1 MWRYLKRLIIGR
13 PLKST
18 DESGQSLTI
27 FKGLALLSSD
37 ALSSVAYGTEQIT
50 AVLITLS
57 TAALMYQMWVA
68 LLVLILLAAIT
79 LSYRQIIYAYPS
91 GGGAYVVARSNWG
104 EGAGLVAGGSL
115 LVDYMLTVAVSTTSG
130 TEAITSAIPSLYHYQ
145 VPIAILIVLFIM
157 VLNLRGMR
165 DSASFLVLPVY
176 LFILMIILM
185 IIVGGYNILTGK
197 ITYHA
202 AAPIT
207 ASVKGMTLLMF
218 FKAFSAGSASL
229 TGVEAISNAV
239 PNFKQPNRKNASN
252 TLALMAIILAIFF
265 GSITFLSYYMGI
277 IPNAKDTVLSQ
288 IGTGVFGHGFFYYM
302 LQLATALILAVAAN
316 TGFSAFPILAYNMA
330 KDKYLPHAY
339 LDKGDRLGYSNGI
352 ISLAIGAI
360 VLIWIFNGKTNLL
373 IPLYAVGVFV
383 PFTLSQSGM
392 IVHWLH
398 HKEGF
403 WPGKMFI
410 NLIGAGIS
418 VMLVLFLFAL
428 HFKEVWPYLIIMPLI
443 LYMFYRVHNH
453 YQQVARQLRVHNKNE
468 SVQIRE
474 YEGSTVIVLVGNV
487 TQVTRQAI
495 SYANSIADQVV
506 AVHVS
511 FASDPDKEN
520 KIENQFKS
528 EYPDIRFV
536 NIHTSYRSL
545 NDPVLRFC
553 DVMARKDDDI
563 NYSTTVLVPQF
574 VPRKPWQQVLHNQ
587 TGVRLRAALNSRQNI
602 IVSTYNYHLSN

>member
-13 PLKST
+13 PLKT
-18 DESGQSLTI
+18 TEGSGQSLTK

-68 LLVLILLAAIT
+68 LLVLVLLVAIT

-91 GGGAYVVARSNWG
+91 GGGAYVVARTNWG
-104 EGAGLVAGGSL
+104 DTADLVAGGSL

-130 TEAITSAIPSLYHYQ
+130 TEAITSATPALYNYQ
-145 VPIAILIVLFIM
+145 IPIAILIVVFIM
-157 VLNLRGMR
+157 ILNLRGMH
-165 DSASFLVLPVY
+165 DSASFLVIPVY
-176 LFILMIILM
+176 LFIVMIIIL
-185 IIVGGYNILTGK
+185 IIVGAYNILTNK

-202 AAPIT
+202 YAPLN
-207 ASVKGMTLLMF
+207 ASVKGMTLVLF
-218 FKAFSAGSASL
+218 FKAFSYGSASL

-239 PNFKQPNRKNASN
+239 PNFKQPKRKNAAN
-252 TLALMAIILAIFF
+252 TLGIMAIILGIFF
-265 GSITFLSYYMGI
+265 AGITFLSYYMGV

-288 IGTGVFGHGFFYYM
+288 IGTNVFGHGIMYYL

-352 ISLAIGAI
+352 ISLALGAI
-360 VLIWIFNGKTNLL
+360 VLIVLFKGKTNLL

-392 IVHWLH
+392 IVHWFRN
-398 HKEGF
+398 KEGW
-403 WPGKMFI
+403 WPMKAVI
-410 NLIGAGIS
+410 NFIGAFIS
-418 VMLVLFLFAL
+418 VMLVVFLFAL
-428 HFKEVWPYLIIMPLI
+428 HFANVWPYLIIMPL
-443 LYMFYRVHNH
+443 LLLMFYKIHLH
-453 YQQVARQLRVHNKNE
+453 YQRIAEQFRISTDPN
-468 SVQIRE
+468 
-474 YEGSTVIVLVGNV
+474 YENHTYAGSTVIVLVGNV

-495 SYANSIADQVV
+495 NYARSIGDNVIAM
-506 AVHVS
+506 HVS
-511 FASDPDKEN
+511 FADNPQKEE
-520 KIENQFKS
+520 KISTKFKE

-536 NIHTSYRSL
+536 DIHTSYRSVV
-545 NDPVLRFC
+545 DPVLRFC
-553 DVMARKDDDI
+553 DVIAKQDEDR
-563 NYSTTVLVPQF
+563 NYTTTVLVPQF
-574 VPRKPWQQVLHNQ
+574 VPKHYWQQVLHNQ
-587 TGVRLRAALNSRQNI
+587 TAVRLRTALNSRQDI
-602 IVSTYNYHLSN
+602 IVSTYNYHLSE